1 MRDIENFCKM
11 LISKKDKLAITFKD
25 DKYTYEQ
32 LLRYSQLYADK
43 FSLECKPEK
52 ILICAQNSPEWCFA
66 FYGAMRCKSIVVPL
80 DAQSTKK
87 EIEYVINDCRP
98 DIVFISDDKKE
109 MFADMN
115 LQNARLMTK
124 DDVVLSDDK
133 NIPATDIPLG
143 NLEDVMLINYTSGT
157 TGNPKGVMLTYKN
170 VMFNIDSVSKQVP
183 IFQEDSNVMVLLP
196 LHHILPLLGSLV
208 APLYM
213 GGTLHIA
220 EAMNAE
226 SIIKT
231 LNAGKVSII
240 IGVPRLYDMLVKG
253 IMSKINASFVTRLL
267 YKITKLI
274 GSDAVSR
281 VIFSSVHKKFGGHL
295 KYLVSGGAALS
306 VETATI
312 LKTLGLYVLEGYGM
326 TETAPMI
333 SFTRPGRRKVGY
345 AGELLPNIEAKIA
358 ENGEIC
364 VKGDN
369 VMKGYYKR
377 EEETAQIIKDG
388 WLHTGDMGILDKY
401 GLKITGRIK
410 EIIVTSNGKNINPE
424 LLEKEFLNES
434 KYVQEIGIFLSGDIL
449 HAAIRPEMTAVR
461 QSSLDDMDA
470 LIKSEVERFNAEQPQ
485 YKRIKQYHIMSEELP
500 KTRLGKVQ
508 RFLLPHLI
516 DKPKTHTEQES
527 LEGKSEVYKMLKAF
541 VEDETKTIANENDH
555 FEIDLSMD
563 SLSKVSLLAYIENT
577 FGINMNEEQMENLN
591 TLAKLT
597 DYIEKNEHTFNT
609 TNITW
614 KDILATKV
622 DVKLEKPGITQ
633 WCTYTFTKILFSIC
647 YRFRFKG
654 SKKLPNS
661 PCIIVANHRCA
672 IDGFLIT
679 YNFSRKENKDIFFFA
694 KEKHWRTKIAQFFA
708 RKNNIILMDINKN
721 VRQSLQEMCAVLK
734 KGKNIVIFPEGTRSR
749 DNKMKKF
756 KETFAILSKELNVPV
771 VPVAIT
777 GSESACYGGSII
789 PKFWKKINVEIMEPM
804 LPAKDQTAESFR
816 DKIAAMIERHLVD
829 NVKLTINN

>member
-1 MRDIENFCKM
+1 M
-11 LISKKDKLAITFKD
+11 LISKKDKFAITYKD
-25 DKYTYEQ
+25 VKYTYEQ
-32 LLRYSQLYADK
+32 LLRYSQCYANVFASEK
-43 FSLECKPEK
+43 SPEK
-52 ILICAQNSPEWCFA
+52 VLICAQNSPEWCFA

-98 DIVFISDDKKE
+98 DIVFVSDDKKE
-109 MFADMN
+109 MFSDLE
-115 LQNARLMTK
+115 LQGARLMTK
-124 DDVVLSDDK
+124 DDVVISDDE
-133 NIPATDIPLG
+133 NIPATDIPLRG
-143 NLEDVMLINYTSGT
+143 KDDVMLINYTSGT
-157 TGNPKGVMLTYKN
+157 TGNPKGVMLTFNN
-170 VMFNIDSVSKQVP
+170 VMFNVDSVSKQVP
-183 IFQEDSNVMVLLP
+183 IFQPDSNVMVLLP

-253 IMSKINASFVTRLL
+253 IMNKINSSAITRLL

-281 VIFSSVHKKFGGHL
+281 IVFSSVHKKFGGHL

-345 AGELLPNIEAKIA
+345 AGELLPNIEVKIA
-358 ENGEIC
+358 ENGEIL

-369 VMKGYYKR
+369 VMKGYYNR
-377 EEETAQIIKDG
+377 PEETAQIIENG
-388 WLHTGDMGILDKY
+388 WLHTGDMGLLDKY

-449 HAAIRPEMTAVR
+449 HAAVRPEMTAVR

-470 LIKSEVERFNAEQPQ
+470 LIKNEVERFNAEQPQ
-485 YKRIKQYHIMSEELP
+485 YKRIKQYHILSEELP

-527 LEGKSEVYKMLKAF
+527 LEGKSEVYKMLKSF
-541 VEDETKTIANENDH
+541 VEDETKMIANENDH

-577 FGINMNEEQMENLN
+577 FGINMNEEQIENLN

-597 DYIEKNEHTFNT
+597 DYIENNEHTFNT
-609 TNITW
+609 TTITW

-622 DVKLEKPGITQ
+622 DVKLEKPGFTQ
-633 WCTYTFTKILFSIC
+633 WCTYTFTKILFGIC

-654 SKKLPNS
+654 SRKLPNT

-679 YNFSRKENKDIFFFA
+679 YNFSRKINKETFFFA
-694 KEKHWRTKIAQFFA
+694 KEKHWRTKFAQFFA

-721 VRQSLQEMCAVLK
+721 VRQSIQEMCAVLK

-756 KETFAILSKELNVPV
+756 KETFAILSKELNVPII
-771 VPVAIT
+771 PVAIA

-789 PKFWKKINVEIMEPM
+789 PKFWKKIDIEVLEPVMPSADQSVEC
-804 LPAKDQTAESFR
+804 LR
-816 DKIAAMIERHLVD
+816 DKVAALIEKHLS
-829 NVKLTINN
+829 K

>member
-1 MRDIENFCKM
+1 M
-11 LISKKDKLAITFKD
+11 LISKKNKLAITFKD

-32 LLRYSQLYADK
+32 LLRYSQIYADK
-43 FSLECKPEK
+43 FSLESVPEK
-52 ILICAQNSPEWCFA
+52 VMICSQNSPEWCFA

-98 DIVFISDDKKE
+98 DIVFVSEDRKNLFSDI
-109 MFADMN
+109 N
-115 LQNARLMTK
+115 LYGARLYTK
-124 DDVVLSDDK
+124 DDVQLSDDDS
-133 NIPATDIPLG
+133 IAATDIPMG
-143 NLEDVMLINYTSGT
+143 NMEDTMLINYTSGT
-157 TGNPKGVMLTYKN
+157 TGSPKGVMLSYKN
-170 VMFNIDSVSKQVP
+170 VMFNVDSVSKSVP
-183 IFQEDSNVMVLLP
+183 IYQEDSNVMVLLP

-231 LNAGKVSII
+231 LNAGQVSII

-253 IMSKINASFVTRLL
+253 IMTKVNASFVTRLL

-281 VIFSSVHKKFGGHL
+281 LVFSSVHKKFGGHL

-306 VETATI
+306 IETATI

-345 AGELLPNIEAKIA
+345 AGELLPNIEAKIS
-358 ENGEIC
+358 EKGEIL

-369 VMKGYYKR
+369 VMQGYYKK

-388 WLHTGDMGILDKY
+388 WLHTGDMGVLDKY

-424 LLEKEFLNES
+424 LLEKEFIAAS
-434 KYVQEIGIFLSGDIL
+434 TYVQEIGIFLSGDAL
-449 HAAIRPEMTAVR
+449 HAAVRPEMTAIR
-461 QSSLDDMDA
+461 QRSLEEMDS
-470 LIKSEVERFNAEQPQ
+470 LIKEEVTRFNAEQPQ

-508 RFLLPHLI
+508 RFLLPHI
-516 DKPKTHTEQES
+516 VDKPKTNTEQES
-527 LEGKSEVYKMLKAF
+527 LEGRSEVYKLLKAF
-541 VEDETKTIANENDH
+541 VEDETKTIAHENDH

-577 FGINMNEEQMENLN
+577 FGIVLTEETMENLN

-597 DYIEKNEHTFNT
+597 EYIENNEHSFNT
-609 TNITW
+609 TTITW
-614 KDILATKV
+614 KDVLATKI

-633 WCTYTFTKILFSIC
+633 WCTYTFTKLLFSIC
-647 YRFRFKG
+647 YRFRIKG
-654 SKKLPNS
+654 NKKLPKS

-679 YNFSRKENKDIFFFA
+679 YNFSRKTNKDIFFFA
-694 KEKHWRTKIAQFFA
+694 KEKHWRSKIAQFFA
-708 RKNNIILMDINKN
+708 KKNNIILMDINKN
-721 VRQSLQEMCAVLK
+721 VRQSLQEMCAVLE
-734 KGKNIVIFPEGTRSR
+734 KGKNIVIFPEGTRSK
-749 DNKMKKF
+749 DKTMKKF
-756 KETFAILSKELNVPV
+756 KDTFAILSKELNVPI
-771 VPVAIT
+771 VPVAIA

-789 PKFWKKINVEIMEPM
+789 PKFWKKIDIDVMDPVMPSPDQSVES
-804 LPAKDQTAESFR
+804 LR
-816 DKIAAMIERHLVD
+816 DKVAAMIQKRLM
-829 NVKLTINN
+829 

>member
-1 MRDIENFCKM
+1 M
-11 LISKKDKLAITFKD
+11 LVSKKDKLAITFKD

-32 LLRYSQLYADK
+32 LLRYSQIYADA
-43 FSLECKPEK
+43 FSSQSVPEK
-52 ILICAQNSPEWCFA
+52 VLICAQNSPEWCFA
-66 FYGAMRCKSIVVPL
+66 FLGVMRCKAIAVPL

-98 DIVFISDDKKE
+98 DIVFISEDKLG
-109 MFADMN
+109 MFSDLE
-115 LQNARLMTK
+115 LQGARLMTK
-124 DDVVLSDDK
+124 NDVVLSDDP
-133 NIPATDIPLG
+133 NIPATDIPIG
-143 NLEDVMLINYTSGT
+143 KDDETMLINYTSGT
-157 TGNPKGVMLTYKN
+157 TGNPKGVMLSFRN
-170 VMFNIDSVSKQVP
+170 VMFNVDSVSKQVP

-196 LHHILPLLGSLV
+196 LHHILPLLGSMV

-281 VIFSSVHKKFGGHL
+281 TIFSSVHKKFGGHL

-345 AGELLPNIEAKIA
+345 AGELLPNIEVKIA

-369 VMKGYYKR
+369 VMKGYYNR
-377 EEETAQIIKDG
+377 PEETAQIIKDG

-424 LLEKEFLNES
+424 LLEREFLSES
-434 KYVQEIGIFLSGDIL
+434 TYVQEIGIFLNGDAL
-449 HAAIRPEMTAVR
+449 HAAVRPNLTAVR
-461 QSSLDDMDA
+461 QVDLEAMDA
-470 LIKSEVERFNAEQPQ
+470 LIKKEVEHFNAEQPQ
-485 YKRIKQYHIMSEELP
+485 YKRIKQYHILSEELP

-508 RFLLPHLI
+508 RFLLPHLV
-516 DKPKTHTEQES
+516 DKPKTNAVQES

-541 VEDETKTIANENDH
+541 VEEETKTVANENDH

-577 FGINMNEEQMENLN
+577 FGINLNEEQMENLT
-591 TLAKLT
+591 TLGKLT
-597 DYIEKNEHTFNT
+597 EYIETNEHSFNT
-609 TNITW
+609 TTITW

-622 DVKLEKPGITQ
+622 DVKLEKPGFTQ
-633 WCTYTFTKILFSIC
+633 WFTYTFTKILFSIC
-647 YRFRFKG
+647 YRFRVRG
-654 SKKLPNS
+654 NKKLPKT
-661 PCIIVANHRCA
+661 PCIIVANHRSA

-694 KEKHWRTKIAQFFA
+694 KEKHWRSKIAQFMA

-734 KGKNIVIFPEGTRSR
+734 KGKNIVIFPEGIRSK
-749 DNKMKKF
+749 DNTMRKF
-756 KETFAILSKELNVPV
+756 KETFAILSKELNVPI
-771 VPVAIT
+771 VPVAIA
-777 GSESACYGGSII
+777 GSESACYGSSIV
-789 PKFWKKINVEIMEPM
+789 PKFWKKIDIDIMDPVMPSEEQSVES
-804 LPAKDQTAESFR
+804 LR
-816 DKIAAMIERHLVD
+816 DKIASMIEKRLS
-829 NVKLTINN
+829 K

>member
-1 MRDIENFCKM
+1 M

-32 LLRYSQLYADK
+32 LLRYSQIYADK
-43 FSLECKPEK
+43 FSLESQPEK

-109 MFADMN
+109 MFADIN
-115 LQNARLMTK
+115 LQGACLYTK
-124 DDVVLSDDK
+124 DNFQLSDDTS
-133 NIPATDIPLG
+133 IAATDIPLG

-157 TGNPKGVMLTYKN
+157 TGNPKGVMLSYKN

-253 IMSKINASFVTRLL
+253 VMNKINASFVTRLL

-274 GSDAVSR
+274 GSDAASR

-388 WLHTGDMGILDKY
+388 WLHTGDMGVLDKY

-449 HAAIRPEMTAVR
+449 HAAIRPEMTAIR

-470 LIKSEVERFNAEQPQ
+470 LIKNEVERFNAEQPQ

-541 VEDETKTIANENDH
+541 VEEETKMIANENDH

-577 FGINMNEEQMENLN
+577 FGINLNEEQMENLN
-591 TLAKLT
+591 PLAKLT
-597 DYIEKNEHTFNT
+597 DYIEDNEHTFNT
-609 TNITW
+609 TTITW

-622 DVKLEKPGITQ
+622 DVKLEKPGFTQ
-633 WCTYTFTKILFSIC
+633 WFTYTFTKILFSIC

-654 SKKLPNS
+654 NKKLPNS
-661 PCIIVANHRCA
+661 PCIIVANHRSA

-694 KEKHWRTKIAQFFA
+694 KEKHWRSKIAQFFA

-721 VRQSLQEMCAVLK
+721 VRQSLQEMSAVLK

-777 GSESACYGGSII
+777 GSESACYGGSVI
-789 PKFWKKINVEIMEPM
+789 PKFRKKINVEVMEPM

-816 DKIAAMIERHLVD
+816 DKIAALIQ
-829 NVKLTINN
+829 KKIS

>member
-1 MRDIENFCKM
+1 M
-11 LISKKDKLAITFKD
+11 LIAKKDKLAITFKD

-115 LQNARLMTK
+115 LHDARLMTK
-124 DDVVLSDDK
+124 DDVLLFDDK

-358 ENGEIC
+358 ENGEIL

-388 WLHTGDMGILDKY
+388 WLHTGDMGVLDKY

-434 KYVQEIGIFLSGDIL
+434 KYVHEIGIFLSGDIL

-654 SKKLPNS
+654 NKKLPNS

-789 PKFWKKINVEIMEPM
+789 PKFWKKINVEVMDPVM
-804 LPAKDQTAESFR
+804 PAEDQTAENFR
-816 DKIAAMIERHLVD
+816 DKIAAMIEKHLTD
-829 NVKLTINN
+829 NVQLTINN

>member
-1 MRDIENFCKM
+1 M

-43 FSLECKPEK
+43 FSLECKPGK

-115 LQNARLMTK
+115 LHDARLMTK

-388 WLHTGDMGILDKY
+388 WLHTGDMGVLDKY
-401 GLKITGRIK
+401 GLRITGRIK

-654 SKKLPNS
+654 NKKLPNS

-789 PKFWKKINVEIMEPM
+789 PKFWKKINVEVMDPVM
-804 LPAKDQTAESFR
+804 PAEDQTAENFR
-816 DKIAAMIERHLVD
+816 DKIAAMIEKHLTD
-829 NVKLTINN
+829 NVQLTINN

>member
-1 MRDIENFCKM
+1 M
-11 LISKKDKLAITFKD
+11 LISKKNKLAITFKD

-32 LLRYSQLYADK
+32 LLRYSQIYADK
-43 FSLECKPEK
+43 FSLESVPEK
-52 ILICAQNSPEWCFA
+52 VMICSQNSPEWCFA

-98 DIVFISDDKKE
+98 DIVFVSDDRKDL
-109 MFADMN
+109 FSDIN
-115 LQNARLMTK
+115 LYGARLYTK
-124 DDVVLSDDK
+124 DDVQLSDDDS
-133 NIPATDIPLG
+133 IAATDIPMG
-143 NLEDVMLINYTSGT
+143 NMEDTMLINYTSGT
-157 TGNPKGVMLTYKN
+157 TGSPKGVMLSYKN
-170 VMFNIDSVSKQVP
+170 VMFNVDSVSKQVP
-183 IFQEDSNVMVLLP
+183 IYQEDSNVMVLLP

-231 LNAGKVSII
+231 LNAGQVSII

-253 IMSKINASFVTRLL
+253 IMTKVNASFVTRLL

-281 VIFSSVHKKFGGHL
+281 LVFSSVHKKFGGHL

-306 VETATI
+306 IETATI

-345 AGELLPNIEAKIA
+345 AGELLPNIEAKIS
-358 ENGEIC
+358 EKGEIL

-369 VMKGYYKR
+369 VMQGYYKK

-388 WLHTGDMGILDKY
+388 WLHTGDMGVLDKY

-424 LLEKEFLNES
+424 LLEKEFIAAS
-434 KYVQEIGIFLSGDIL
+434 TYVQEIGIFLNGDAL
-449 HAAIRPEMTAVR
+449 HAAVRPEMTAIR
-461 QSSLDDMDA
+461 QRSLEEMDS
-470 LIKSEVERFNAEQPQ
+470 LIKEEVTRFNAEQPQ

-508 RFLLPHLI
+508 RFLLPHI
-516 DKPKTHTEQES
+516 VNKPKTNTEQES
-527 LEGKSEVYKMLKAF
+527 LEGKSEVYKLLKAF
-541 VEDETKTIANENDH
+541 VEDETKTIAHENDH

-577 FGINMNEEQMENLN
+577 FGIVLTEETMENLN

-597 DYIEKNEHTFNT
+597 EYIENNEHSFNT
-609 TNITW
+609 TTITW
-614 KDILATKV
+614 KDVLATKI

-633 WCTYTFTKILFSIC
+633 WCTYTFTKLLFSIC
-647 YRFRFKG
+647 YRFRIKG
-654 SKKLPNS
+654 NKKLPKS

-679 YNFSRKENKDIFFFA
+679 YNFSRKANKDIFFFA
-694 KEKHWRTKIAQFFA
+694 KEKHWKSKIAQFFA
-708 RKNNIILMDINKN
+708 KKNNIILMDINKN
-721 VRQSLQEMCAVLK
+721 VRQSLQEMCAVLE
-734 KGKNIVIFPEGTRSR
+734 KGKNIVIFPEGTRSK
-749 DNKMKKF
+749 DKTMKKF
-756 KETFAILSKELNVPV
+756 KDTFAILSKELNVPI
-771 VPVAIT
+771 VPVAIA

-789 PKFWKKINVEIMEPM
+789 PKFWKKIDIDVMDPVEPSPE
-804 LPAKDQTAESFR
+804 QSVESLR
-816 DKIAAMIERHLVD
+816 DKVAAMIQKSIQNLKYV
-829 NVKLTINN
+829 

>member
-1 MRDIENFCKM
+1 M
-11 LISKKDKLAITFKD
+11 LISKKDKFAITYKD
-25 DKYTYEQ
+25 VKYTYEQ
-32 LLRYSQLYADK
+32 LLRYSQCYANVFASK
-43 FSLECKPEK
+43 KSPEK
-52 ILICAQNSPEWCFA
+52 VLICAQNSPEWCFA
-66 FYGAMRCKSIVVPL
+66 FYGAMRCEAIVIPL

-98 DIVFISDDKKE
+98 DIVFVSDDKKE
-109 MFADMN
+109 MFSDLE
-115 LQNARLMTK
+115 LQGARLMTK
-124 DDVVLSDDK
+124 DDVVISDDE
-133 NIPATDIPLG
+133 NIPATDIPLRG
-143 NLEDVMLINYTSGT
+143 KDDVMLINYTSGT
-157 TGNPKGVMLTYKN
+157 TGNPKGVMLTFNN
-170 VMFNIDSVSKQVP
+170 VMFNVDSVSKQVP
-183 IFQEDSNVMVLLP
+183 IFQPDSNVMVLLP

-253 IMSKINASFVTRLL
+253 IMNKINSSAITRLL

-281 VIFSSVHKKFGGHL
+281 IVFSSVHKKFGGHL

-345 AGELLPNIEAKIA
+345 AGELLPNIEVKIA
-358 ENGEIC
+358 ENGEIL

-369 VMKGYYKR
+369 VMKGYYNR
-377 EEETAQIIKDG
+377 PEETAQIIENG
-388 WLHTGDMGILDKY
+388 WLHTGDMGLLDKY

-449 HAAIRPEMTAVR
+449 HAAVRPEMTAVR

-470 LIKSEVERFNAEQPQ
+470 LIKNEVERFNAEQPQ
-485 YKRIKQYHIMSEELP
+485 YKRIKQYHILSEELP

-527 LEGKSEVYKMLKAF
+527 LEGKSEVYKMLKSF
-541 VEDETKTIANENDH
+541 VEDETKMIANENDH

-577 FGINMNEEQMENLN
+577 FGINMNEEQIENLN

-597 DYIEKNEHTFNT
+597 DYIENNEHTFNT
-609 TNITW
+609 TTITW

-622 DVKLEKPGITQ
+622 DVKLEKPGFTQ
-633 WCTYTFTKILFSIC
+633 WCTYTFTKILFGVC

-654 SKKLPNS
+654 SRKLPNT

-679 YNFSRKENKDIFFFA
+679 YNFSRKINKETFFFA
-694 KEKHWRTKIAQFFA
+694 KEKHWRTKFAQFFA

-721 VRQSLQEMCAVLK
+721 VRQSIQEMCAVLK

-756 KETFAILSKELNVPV
+756 KETFAILSKELNVPII
-771 VPVAIT
+771 PVAIA

-789 PKFWKKINVEIMEPM
+789 PKFWKKIDIEVLEPVMPSADQSVES
-804 LPAKDQTAESFR
+804 LR
-816 DKIAAMIERHLVD
+816 DKVAALIEKHLS
-829 NVKLTINN
+829 K

>member
-1 MRDIENFCKM
+1 MFILLSLRDVENFCKM

-32 LLRYSQLYADK
+32 LLRYSQIYADK

-115 LQNARLMTK
+115 LQDARLMTK

-434 KYVQEIGIFLSGDIL
+434 KYVHEIGIFLSGDIL

-541 VEDETKTIANENDH
+541 VEDETKMIANENDH

-577 FGINMNEEQMENLN
+577 FGINMNEEQIENLN

-654 SKKLPNS
+654 NKKLPNS

-756 KETFAILSKELNVPV
+756 KETFAILSKELNVPII
-771 VPVAIT
+771 PVAIA

-789 PKFWKKINVEIMEPM
+789 PKFWKKIDIEVLEPVMPSADQSVES
-804 LPAKDQTAESFR
+804 LR
-816 DKIAAMIERHLVD
+816 DRVAALIEKHLS
-829 NVKLTINN
+829 K

>member
-1 MRDIENFCKM
+1 M

-32 LLRYSQLYADK
+32 LLRYSQIYADK
-43 FSLECKPEK
+43 FSLESQPEK

-124 DDVVLSDDK
+124 DDVVLFDDK

-541 VEDETKTIANENDH
+541 VEDETKMIANENDH

-577 FGINMNEEQMENLN
+577 FGINMNEEQIENLN

-654 SKKLPNS
+654 NKKLPNS

-756 KETFAILSKELNVPV
+756 KETFAILSKELNVPII
-771 VPVAIT
+771 PVAIA

-789 PKFWKKINVEIMEPM
+789 PKFWKKIDIEVLEPVMPSADQSVES
-804 LPAKDQTAESFR
+804 LR
-816 DKIAAMIERHLVD
+816 DKVAALIEKHLS
-829 NVKLTINN
+829 K

>member
-1 MRDIENFCKM
+1 M
-11 LISKKDKLAITFKD
+11 LISKKEKLAITFKD

-43 FSLECKPEK
+43 FSLEFKPEK

-109 MFADMN
+109 MFADIN
-115 LQNARLMTK
+115 LQGSRLMTK
-124 DDVVLSDDK
+124 DDVILSDDK
-133 NIPATDIPLG
+133 DIPATDIPLG

-253 IMSKINASFVTRLL
+253 VMNKINASFVTRLL

-281 VIFSSVHKKFGGHL
+281 TVFSSVHKKFGGHL

-345 AGELLPNIEAKIA
+345 AGDLLPNIEIKIE

-388 WLHTGDMGILDKY
+388 WLHTGDMGVLDKY

-470 LIKSEVERFNAEQPQ
+470 LIKNEVERFNAEQPQ

-500 KTRLGKVQ
+500 KTRLGKVR

-541 VEDETKTIANENDH
+541 VEDETKMIANENDH

-609 TNITW
+609 TTITW

-622 DVKLEKPGITQ
+622 DVKLEKPGFTQ
-633 WCTYTFTKILFSIC
+633 WFTYTFTKILFSIC
-647 YRFRFKG
+647 HRFRFKG
-654 SKKLPNS
+654 NKKLPNS
-661 PCIIVANHRCA
+661 PCIIVANHRSA

-694 KEKHWRTKIAQFFA
+694 KEKHWRSKIAQFFA

-789 PKFWKKINVEIMEPM
+789 PKFRKKINVEVMEPM
-804 LPAKDQTAESFR
+804 LPAKDQTAENFR
-816 DKIAAMIERHLVD
+816 DKIATLIEKHLVD
-829 NVKLTINN
+829 NVQLTVNS

>member
-1 MRDIENFCKM
+1 M
-11 LISKKDKLAITFKD
+11 LIAKKDKLAITFKD

-66 FYGAMRCKSIVVPL
+66 FYGAMRCKSIAVPL

-115 LQNARLMTK
+115 LHDARLMTK
-124 DDVVLSDDK
+124 DDVVLFDDK

-333 SFTRPGRRKVGY
+333 SFTRPGRRKIGY

-654 SKKLPNS
+654 NKKLPNS

-756 KETFAILSKELNVPV
+756 KETFAILSKELNVPII
-771 VPVAIT
+771 PVAIA

-789 PKFWKKINVEIMEPM
+789 PKFWKKIDIEVLEPVMPSADQSVES
-804 LPAKDQTAESFR
+804 LR
-816 DKIAAMIERHLVD
+816 DKVAALIEKHLS
-829 NVKLTINN
+829 K

>member
-1 MRDIENFCKM
+1 M

-115 LQNARLMTK
+115 LHDARLMTK
-124 DDVVLSDDK
+124 DDVALFDDK

-253 IMSKINASFVTRLL
+253 VMSKINASFVTRLL

-333 SFTRPGRRKVGY
+333 SFTRPGRRKIGY

-434 KYVQEIGIFLSGDIL
+434 KYVHEIGIFLSGDIL

-654 SKKLPNS
+654 NKKLPNS

-756 KETFAILSKELNVPV
+756 KETFAILSKELNVPII
-771 VPVAIT
+771 PVAIA

-789 PKFWKKINVEIMEPM
+789 PKFWKKIDIEVLEPVMPSADQSVES
-804 LPAKDQTAESFR
+804 LR
-816 DKIAAMIERHLVD
+816 DKVAALIEKHLS
-829 NVKLTINN
+829 K

>member
-1 MRDIENFCKM
+1 MRIIENLGKM

-25 DKYTYEQ
+25 ARYTYEQ
-32 LLRYSQLYADK
+32 LLRYSQIYANK
-43 FSLECKPEK
+43 FMEETKPEK
-52 ILICAQNSPEWCFA
+52 VLLCAQNSPEWCFA
-66 FYGAMRCKSIVVPL
+66 FYGAMRCKSIAVPL
-80 DAQSTKK
+80 DSQSTKK

-109 MFADMN
+109 MFADIN
-115 LQNARLMTK
+115 LQGARLYTK
-124 DDVVLSDDK
+124 DDFILSDDES
-133 NIPATDIPLG
+133 IPAVDLPLG
-143 NLEDVMLINYTSGT
+143 GKEDTMLINYTSGT
-157 TGNPKGVMLTYKN
+157 TGNPKGVMLSFKN
-170 VMFNIDSVSKQVP
+170 VMFNVDAVSKSVP

-196 LHHILPLLGSLV
+196 VHHILPLLGSIV

-213 GGTLHIA
+213 GGTIHIA

-231 LNAGKVSII
+231 LNAGAVSII

-253 IMSKINASFVTRLL
+253 VMNKINASFVTRLL
-267 YKITKLI
+267 YKITKFI

-281 VIFSSVHKKFGGHL
+281 VVFSSVHKKFGGHL

-306 VETATI
+306 IETATI

-345 AGELLPNIEAKIA
+345 AGELLPNIEVKIA
-358 ENGEIC
+358 ENGEIL

-369 VMKGYYKR
+369 VMKGYYNR
-377 EEETAQIIKDG
+377 PEETAQIIENG
-388 WLHTGDMGILDKY
+388 WLHTGDMGLLDKY

-449 HAAIRPEMTAVR
+449 HAAVRPEMTAVR

-470 LIKSEVERFNAEQPQ
+470 LIKNEVERFNAEQPQ
-485 YKRIKQYHIMSEELP
+485 YKRIKQYHILSEELP

-527 LEGKSEVYKMLKAF
+527 LEGKSEVYKMLKSF
-541 VEDETKTIANENDH
+541 VEDETKMIANENDH

-577 FGINMNEEQMENLN
+577 FGINMNEEQIENLN

-597 DYIEKNEHTFNT
+597 DYIENNEHTFNT
-609 TNITW
+609 TTITW

-633 WCTYTFTKILFSIC
+633 WCTYTFTKILFGIC

-654 SKKLPNS
+654 SRKLPNT

-679 YNFSRKENKDIFFFA
+679 YNFSRKINKDTFFFA
-694 KEKHWRTKIAQFFA
+694 KEKHWRSKIAQFFA
-708 RKNNIILMDINKN
+708 RKNNVILMDINKN

-756 KETFAILSKELNVPV
+756 KETFAILSKELNVPI
-771 VPVAIT
+771 VPVAIA

-789 PKFWKKINVEIMEPM
+789 PKFWKKIDIEVLEPVMPSADQSVES
-804 LPAKDQTAESFR
+804 LR
-816 DKIAAMIERHLVD
+816 DKVAALIEKHLS
-829 NVKLTINN
+829 K

>member
-66 FYGAMRCKSIVVPL
+66 FYGAMRCKSIAVPL

-115 LQNARLMTK
+115 LQGALLMTK

-434 KYVQEIGIFLSGDIL
+434 KYVHEIGIFLSGDIL

-756 KETFAILSKELNVPV
+756 KETFAILSKELNVPII
-771 VPVAIT
+771 PVAIA

-789 PKFWKKINVEIMEPM
+789 PKFWKKIDIEVLEPVMPSADQSVES
-804 LPAKDQTAESFR
+804 LR
-816 DKIAAMIERHLVD
+816 DKVAALIEKHLS
-829 NVKLTINN
+829 K

>member
-1 MRDIENFCKM
+1 M

-654 SKKLPNS
+654 NKKLPNS

-756 KETFAILSKELNVPV
+756 KETFAILSKELNVPII
-771 VPVAIT
+771 PVAIA

-789 PKFWKKINVEIMEPM
+789 PKFWKKIDIEVLEPVMPSADQSVES
-804 LPAKDQTAESFR
+804 LR
-816 DKIAAMIERHLVD
+816 DKVAALIEKHLS
-829 NVKLTINN
+829 K

>member
-1 MRDIENFCKM
+1 M
-11 LISKKDKLAITFKD
+11 LISKKNKLSITFKD

-43 FSLECKPEK
+43 FSLESRPEK
-52 ILICAQNSPEWCFA
+52 VMICAQNSPEWCFA
-66 FYGAMRCKSIVVPL
+66 FYGAMRCEAIVIPL

-98 DIVFISDDKKE
+98 DIVFVSDDKKE
-109 MFADMN
+109 MFSDLE
-115 LQNARLMTK
+115 LQGARLMTK
-124 DDVVLSDDK
+124 DDIVLSDDE
-133 NIPATDIPLG
+133 NIPATDIPLRG
-143 NLEDVMLINYTSGT
+143 KDDVMLINYTSGT
-157 TGNPKGVMLTYKN
+157 TGNPKGVMLTFNN
-170 VMFNIDSVSKQVP
+170 VMFNVDSVSKQVP
-183 IFQEDSNVMVLLP
+183 IFQPDSNVMVLLP

-253 IMSKINASFVTRLL
+253 IMNKINSSAITRLL

-281 VIFSSVHKKFGGHL
+281 IVFSSVHKKFGGHL

-345 AGELLPNIEAKIA
+345 AGELLPNIEVKIA
-358 ENGEIC
+358 ENGEIL

-369 VMKGYYKR
+369 VMKGYYNR
-377 EEETAQIIKDG
+377 PEETAQIIENG
-388 WLHTGDMGILDKY
+388 WLHTGDMGLLDKY

-449 HAAIRPEMTAVR
+449 HAAVRPEMTAVR

-470 LIKSEVERFNAEQPQ
+470 LIKNEVELFNAEQPQ
-485 YKRIKQYHIMSEELP
+485 YKRIKQYHILSEELP

-527 LEGKSEVYKMLKAF
+527 LEGKSEVYKMLKSF
-541 VEDETKTIANENDH
+541 VEEETKMIANENDH

-577 FGINMNEEQMENLN
+577 FGINMNEEQIENLN

-597 DYIEKNEHTFNT
+597 DYIENNEHTFNT
-609 TNITW
+609 TTITW

-622 DVKLEKPGITQ
+622 DVKLEKPGFTQ
-633 WCTYTFTKILFSIC
+633 WCTYTFTKILFGIC

-654 SKKLPNS
+654 SKKLPNT

-679 YNFSRKENKDIFFFA
+679 YNFSRKINKETFFFA
-694 KEKHWRTKIAQFFA
+694 KEKHWRTKFAQFFA

-721 VRQSLQEMCAVLK
+721 VRQSIQEMCAVLK

-756 KETFAILSKELNVPV
+756 KETFAILSKELNVPII
-771 VPVAIT
+771 PVAIA

-789 PKFWKKINVEIMEPM
+789 PKFWKKIDIEVLEPVMPSADQSVES
-804 LPAKDQTAESFR
+804 LR
-816 DKIAAMIERHLVD
+816 DKVAALIEKHLS
-829 NVKLTINN
+829 K

>member
-87 EIEYVINDCRP
+87 EIEYVINDCSP

-115 LQNARLMTK
+115 LHDARLMTK

-654 SKKLPNS
+654 NKKLPSS

-756 KETFAILSKELNVPV
+756 KETFAILSKELNVPII
-771 VPVAIT
+771 PVAIA

-789 PKFWKKINVEIMEPM
+789 PKFWKKIDIEVLEPVMPSADQSVES
-804 LPAKDQTAESFR
+804 LR
-816 DKIAAMIERHLVD
+816 DKVAVLIEKHLS
-829 NVKLTINN
+829 K

>member
-1 MRDIENFCKM
+1 M
-11 LISKKDKLAITFKD
+11 LISKKDKFAITYKD
-25 DKYTYEQ
+25 VKYTYEQ
-32 LLRYSQLYADK
+32 LLRYSQCYANVFASK
-43 FSLECKPEK
+43 KSPEK
-52 ILICAQNSPEWCFA
+52 VLICAQNSPEWCFA
-66 FYGAMRCKSIVVPL
+66 FYGAMRCEAIVIPL

-98 DIVFISDDKKE
+98 DIVFVSDDKKE
-109 MFADMN
+109 MFSDLE
-115 LQNARLMTK
+115 LQGARLMTK
-124 DDVVLSDDK
+124 DDVDISDDE
-133 NIPATDIPLG
+133 NIPATDIPLRG
-143 NLEDVMLINYTSGT
+143 KDDVMLINYTSGT
-157 TGNPKGVMLTYKN
+157 TGNPKGVMLTFNN
-170 VMFNIDSVSKQVP
+170 VMFNVDSVSKQVP
-183 IFQEDSNVMVLLP
+183 IFQPDSNVMVLLP

-253 IMSKINASFVTRLL
+253 IMNKINSSAITRLL

-281 VIFSSVHKKFGGHL
+281 IVFSSVHKKFGGHL

-345 AGELLPNIEAKIA
+345 AGELLPNIEVKIA
-358 ENGEIC
+358 ENGEIL

-369 VMKGYYKR
+369 VMKGYYNR
-377 EEETAQIIKDG
+377 PEETAQIIENG
-388 WLHTGDMGILDKY
+388 WLHTGDMGLLDKY

-449 HAAIRPEMTAVR
+449 HAAVRPEMTAVR

-470 LIKSEVERFNAEQPQ
+470 LIKNEVERFNAEQPQ
-485 YKRIKQYHIMSEELP
+485 YKRIKQYHILSEELP

-527 LEGKSEVYKMLKAF
+527 LEGKSEVYKMLKSF
-541 VEDETKTIANENDH
+541 VEDETKMIANENDH

-577 FGINMNEEQMENLN
+577 FGINMNEEQIENLN
-591 TLAKLT
+591 TLAKLA
-597 DYIEKNEHTFNT
+597 DYIENNEHTFNT
-609 TNITW
+609 TTITW

-622 DVKLEKPGITQ
+622 DVKLEKPGFTQ
-633 WCTYTFTKILFSIC
+633 WCTYTFTKILFGIC

-654 SKKLPNS
+654 SRKLPNT

-679 YNFSRKENKDIFFFA
+679 YNFSRKINKETFFFA
-694 KEKHWRTKIAQFFA
+694 KEKHWRTKFAQFFA

-721 VRQSLQEMCAVLK
+721 VRQSIQEMCAVLK

-756 KETFAILSKELNVPV
+756 KETFAILSKELNVPI
-771 VPVAIT
+771 VPVAIA

-789 PKFWKKINVEIMEPM
+789 PKFWKKIDIEVLEPVMPSADQSVES
-804 LPAKDQTAESFR
+804 LR
-816 DKIAAMIERHLVD
+816 DKVAALIEKHLS
-829 NVKLTINN
+829 K

>member
-1 MRDIENFCKM
+1 M
-11 LISKKDKLAITFKD
+11 LIAKKDKLAITFKD

-358 ENGEIC
+358 ENGEIL

-388 WLHTGDMGILDKY
+388 WLHTGDMGVLDKY

-654 SKKLPNS
+654 NKKLPNS

-756 KETFAILSKELNVPV
+756 KETFAILSKELNVPII
-771 VPVAIT
+771 PVAIA

-789 PKFWKKINVEIMEPM
+789 PKFWKKIDIEVLEPVMPSADQSVES
-804 LPAKDQTAESFR
+804 LR
-816 DKIAAMIERHLVD
+816 DKVAALIEKHLS
-829 NVKLTINN
+829 K

>member
-1 MRDIENFCKM
+1 M
-11 LISKKDKLAITFKD
+11 LISKKDKFAITYKD
-25 DKYTYEQ
+25 VKYTYEQ
-32 LLRYSQLYADK
+32 LLRYSQCYANVFASK
-43 FSLECKPEK
+43 KSPEK
-52 ILICAQNSPEWCFA
+52 VLICAQNSPEWCFA
-66 FYGAMRCKSIVVPL
+66 FYGAMRCEAIVIPL

-98 DIVFISDDKKE
+98 DIVFVSDDKKE
-109 MFADMN
+109 MFSDLE
-115 LQNARLMTK
+115 LQGARLMTK
-124 DDVVLSDDK
+124 DDVVISDDE
-133 NIPATDIPLG
+133 NIPATDIPLRG
-143 NLEDVMLINYTSGT
+143 KDDVMLINYTSGT
-157 TGNPKGVMLTYKN
+157 TGNPKGVMLTFNN
-170 VMFNIDSVSKQVP
+170 VMFNVDSVSKQVP
-183 IFQEDSNVMVLLP
+183 IFQPDSNVMVLLP

-253 IMSKINASFVTRLL
+253 VMNKINSSAITRLL

-281 VIFSSVHKKFGGHL
+281 IVFSSVHKKFGGHL

-345 AGELLPNIEAKIA
+345 AGELLPNIEVKIA
-358 ENGEIC
+358 ENGEIL

-369 VMKGYYKR
+369 VMKGYYNR
-377 EEETAQIIKDG
+377 PEETAQIIENG
-388 WLHTGDMGILDKY
+388 WLHTGDMGLLDKY

-449 HAAIRPEMTAVR
+449 HAAVRPEMTAVR

-470 LIKSEVERFNAEQPQ
+470 LIKNEVERFNSEQPQ
-485 YKRIKQYHIMSEELP
+485 YKRIKQYHILSEELP

-527 LEGKSEVYKMLKAF
+527 LEGKSEVYKMLKSF
-541 VEDETKTIANENDH
+541 VEEETKMIANENDH

-577 FGINMNEEQMENLN
+577 FGINMNEEQIENLN

-597 DYIEKNEHTFNT
+597 DYIENNEHTFNT
-609 TNITW
+609 TTITW

-622 DVKLEKPGITQ
+622 DVKLEKPGFTQ
-633 WCTYTFTKILFSIC
+633 WCTYTFTKILFGIC

-654 SKKLPNS
+654 SRKLPNT

-679 YNFSRKENKDIFFFA
+679 YNFSRKINKETFFFA
-694 KEKHWRTKIAQFFA
+694 KEKHWRTKFAQFFA
-708 RKNNIILMDINKN
+708 KKNNIILMDINKN
-721 VRQSLQEMCAVLK
+721 VRQSIQEMCAVLK

-756 KETFAILSKELNVPV
+756 KETFAILSKELNVPI
-771 VPVAIT
+771 VPVAIA

-789 PKFWKKINVEIMEPM
+789 PKFWKKIDIEVLEPVMPSADQSVES
-804 LPAKDQTAESFR
+804 LR
-816 DKIAAMIERHLVD
+816 DKVAALIEKHLS
-829 NVKLTINN
+829 K

>member
-1 MRDIENFCKM
+1 M
-11 LISKKDKLAITFKD
+11 LISKKDKFAITYKD
-25 DKYTYEQ
+25 VKYTYEQ

-43 FSLECKPEK
+43 FSLESRPEK
-52 ILICAQNSPEWCFA
+52 VMICAQNSPEWCFA
-66 FYGAMRCKSIVVPL
+66 FYGAMRCEAIVIPL

-98 DIVFISDDKKE
+98 DIVFVSDDKKE
-109 MFADMN
+109 MFSDLE
-115 LQNARLMTK
+115 LQGARLMTK
-124 DDVVLSDDK
+124 DDVVISDDE
-133 NIPATDIPLG
+133 NIPATDIPLRG
-143 NLEDVMLINYTSGT
+143 KDDVMLINYTSGT
-157 TGNPKGVMLTYKN
+157 TGNPKGVMLTFNN
-170 VMFNIDSVSKQVP
+170 VMFNVDSVSKQVP
-183 IFQEDSNVMVLLP
+183 IFQPDSNVMVLLP

-253 IMSKINASFVTRLL
+253 IINKINSSAITRLL

-281 VIFSSVHKKFGGHL
+281 IVFSSVHKKFGGHL

-345 AGELLPNIEAKIA
+345 AGELLPNIEVKIA
-358 ENGEIC
+358 ENGEIL

-369 VMKGYYKR
+369 VMKGYYNR
-377 EEETAQIIKDG
+377 PEETAQIIENG
-388 WLHTGDMGILDKY
+388 WLHTGDMGLLDKY

-449 HAAIRPEMTAVR
+449 HAAVRPEMTAVR

-470 LIKSEVERFNAEQPQ
+470 LIKNEVERFNAEQPQ
-485 YKRIKQYHIMSEELP
+485 YKRIKQYHILSEELP

-527 LEGKSEVYKMLKAF
+527 LEGKSEVYKMLKSF
-541 VEDETKTIANENDH
+541 VEDETKMIANENDH

-577 FGINMNEEQMENLN
+577 FGINMNEEQIENLN

-597 DYIEKNEHTFNT
+597 DYIENNEHTFNT
-609 TNITW
+609 TTITW

-622 DVKLEKPGITQ
+622 DVKLEKPGFTQ
-633 WCTYTFTKILFSIC
+633 WCTYTFTKILFGIC

-654 SKKLPNS
+654 SKKLPNT

-679 YNFSRKENKDIFFFA
+679 YNFSRKINKETFFFA
-694 KEKHWRTKIAQFFA
+694 KEKHWRTKFAQFFA

-721 VRQSLQEMCAVLK
+721 VRQSIQEMCAVLK

-756 KETFAILSKELNVPV
+756 KDTFAILSKELNVPI
-771 VPVAIT
+771 VPVAIA

-789 PKFWKKINVEIMEPM
+789 PKFWKKIDIEVLEPVMPSADQSVES
-804 LPAKDQTAESFR
+804 LR
-816 DKIAAMIERHLVD
+816 DKVAALIEKHLS
-829 NVKLTINN
+829 K